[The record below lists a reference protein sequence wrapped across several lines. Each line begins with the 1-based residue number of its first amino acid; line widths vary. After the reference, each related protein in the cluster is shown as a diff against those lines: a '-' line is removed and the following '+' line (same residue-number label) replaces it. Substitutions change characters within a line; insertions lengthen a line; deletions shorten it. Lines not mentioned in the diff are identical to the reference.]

1 MAAKKYIVP
10 IISYYV
16 YQKVNV
22 CLVCVSKT
30 LQVMVNNKQ
39 VYPVFNNSNYIITST
54 GMEVT
59 VSIPEIKAQV
69 TYTGTTFNI
78 DLPFSEFQ
86 NNTEGLC
93 GE

>member
-1 MAAKKYIVP
+1 
-10 IISYYV
+10 
-16 YQKVNV
+16 
-22 CLVCVSKT
+22 
-30 LQVMVNNKQ
+30 MVNNKQ
-39 VYPVFNNSNYIITST
+39 VYPVFKNLNYMITST

-59 VSIPEIKAQV
+59 VLIPDIQAKV

-78 DLPFSEFQ
+78 DLPFSEFH

>member
-1 MAAKKYIVP
+1 M
-10 IISYYV
+10 
-16 YQKVNV
+16 
-22 CLVCVSKT
+22 
-30 LQVMVNNKQ
+30 NNKQ
-39 VYPVFNNSNYIITST
+39 VFPVFKNVNYVITST

-59 VSIPEIKAQV
+59 VLIPEIQATV

-86 NNTEGLC
+86 SNTEGLC